1 MNLRLIKPLEF
12 SKKKSSPKKGLKKK
26 PSILIIEDS
35 PAARQKIKGII
46 NKFSLFDNI
55 YEAGN
60 GIEGFKVLLN
70 ERNIDL
76 ILCDVV
82 MPEIDGFKFLSMKK
96 AKPEFNEI
104 PVIMLTGKEE
114 VKDRIK
120 GLEGGA
126 SDYVIKPFDPG
137 ELVARIKVHLKIKN
151 LEDEL
156 KRLAITDDLTKIY
169 NRRYFFEVLEKE
181 FDRARR
187 YNATLSYLMID
198 IDRFKRFNDTYG
210 HLAGDKLLAKLSLL
224 FKKGLRKHDIVARYG
239 GEEFALLLPETNL
252 NGAAIV
258 AQRYR
263 RQVERKNFGTSRKPL
278 KTTIS
283 IGVSC
288 YPEAVME
295 NAEDLVRQ
303 ADEALYRAKQGGR
316 NRVELA
322 R

>member
-1 MNLRLIKPLEF
+1 MKLKLVKPLKIAEP
-12 SKKKSSPKKGLKKK
+12 SSSPMMSLKKK
-26 PSILIIEDS
+26 PSLMIVEDS
-35 PAARQKIKGII
+35 PAARNQIREIIK
-46 NKFSLFDNI
+46 KFSLFEHI
-55 YEAGN
+55 HEAAN
-60 GIEGFKVLLN
+60 GAEGFKVLL
-70 ERNIDL
+70 EKREIDL

-82 MPEIDGFKFLSMKK
+82 MPKMDGFKFLSMKK
-96 AKPEFNEI
+96 SKPEFDTI

-120 GLEGGA
+120 GLAGGA
-126 SDYVIKPFDPG
+126 SDYVIKPCDPG
-137 ELVARIKVHLKIKN
+137 ELIARIKVQLKIKK

-156 KRLAITDDLTKIY
+156 KRLAVTDDLTGLH
-169 NRRYFFEVLEKE
+169 NRRYFFEVLERE

-187 YNATLSYLMID
+187 YNAKLSYLMID
-198 IDRFKRFNDTYG
+198 IDHFKRFNDTYG
-210 HLAGDKLLAKLSLL
+210 HQIGDKLLTRLALL
-224 FKKGLRKHDIVARYG
+224 LKKGLRKHDTVARYG

-263 RQVERKNFGTSRKPL
+263 KQVEEKNFGSSRKPL
-278 KTTIS
+278 RTTIS

-295 NAEDLVRQ
+295 SSEDLIRH

-322 R
+322 N

>member
-1 MNLRLIKPLEF
+1 MKLKLVKPLEI
-12 SKKKSSPKKGLKKK
+12 SEQRYSPKMSLKKK
-26 PSILIIEDS
+26 PSLLIIEDS
-35 PAARQKIKGII
+35 PAARSQIKEII
-46 NKFSLFDNI
+46 KKFSLFDTI
-55 YEAGN
+55 YEAAN
-60 GIEGFKVLLN
+60 GAEGFRVLLSN
-70 ERNIDL
+70 RGIDL

-126 SDYVIKPFDPG
+126 SDYVIKPCDPG
-137 ELVARIKVHLKIKN
+137 ELIARIKVQLKVKN
-151 LEDEL
+151 LENEL

-187 YNATLSYLMID
+187 YNANLSYIMID
-198 IDRFKRFNDTYG
+198 IDHFKRFNDTYG
-210 HLAGDKLLAKLSLL
+210 HLVGDKLLARLSLL
-224 FKKGLRKHDIVARYG
+224 LKEGLRKHDIVARYG

-258 AQRYR
+258 AQRYQK
-263 RQVERKNFGTSRKPL
+263 QVEKKNFGSSRKPL
-278 KTTIS
+278 RTTIS

-288 YPEAVME
+288 YPEALME
-295 NAEDLVRQ
+295 SAEDLIRH
-303 ADEALYRAKQGGR
+303 ADQALYRAKQGGR
-316 NRVELA
+316 NRVDLA
-322 R
+322 K